1 MIEYFEGAASNCF
14 TRSSRK
20 VRSFRL
26 YKISRVL
33 EKLLENIYIYLY
45 MHFLPQNIQNL
56 AKISTYIYMYI
67 YIYVYIYIH
76 THRHIYIYTSSAI
89 NGYILFFHYK
99 GQPGVTPTLDIYKQT
114 P

>member
-1 MIEYFEGAASNCF
+1 
-14 TRSSRK
+14 
-20 VRSFRL
+20 
-26 YKISRVL
+26 
-33 EKLLENIYIYLY
+33 
-45 MHFLPQNIQNL
+45 
-56 AKISTYIYMYI
+56 MYI
-67 YIYVYIYIH
+67 YIYVYIYTH